1 MTPSS
6 AVAPHH
12 DQEPV
17 RQQHPGGITG
27 EANHPSQEEV
37 GPVARESWDAGARE
51 DRPAPTDALIDLSST
66 SSDSDSD
73 SSMVTV
79 VSSNAARMSNRWETA
94 VPDQLPRRP
103 SMSHGETA
111 ARVGMSCCCA
121 TMGIVSLISGGV
133 MIDGL
138 IKAQS
143 LLPGSD
149 HYDVSNSIGLS
160 LFFVLGAI
168 FVGAGIYYFTDY
180 LRDLS
185 RRPYV

>member
-27 EANHPSQEEV
+27 KANHPSQEEV

-51 DRPAPTDALIDLSST
+51 DRPAPTEALIDLSST

-73 SSMVTV
+73 SPMVTV
-79 VSSNAARMSNRWETA
+79 VSSNVARMSNRSETA
-94 VPDQLPRRP
+94 LPDQLPRRP

-111 ARVGMSCCCA
+111 ARVGGSCACA
-121 TMGIVSLISGGV
+121 TIGIACLINGGV
-133 MIDGL
+133 AIDGL
-138 IKAQS
+138 IKAHS

-149 HYDVSNSIGLS
+149 HYDVTNSIALS
-160 LFFVLGAI
+160 FLFVLGAI
-168 FVGAGIYYFTDY
+168 LVGGGIYNFTDY